1 MKMSHKSLLFLMISF
16 SGLLLSQFTEVEVTV
31 DETRMRGESE
41 HYLTNSLEEQMQTYL
56 LNTRFAPDAEDI
68 EMVIN
73 VRVVVESITDHGNAK
88 VIKVQAVITN
98 NLDQQFYA
106 KGVDFPYSAGQS
118 INFDTVYD
126 PLAAFLD
133 YYAFLLIAGEL
144 DTYYILGGTPY
155 FSRAIQ
161 IADEGQTSAYS
172 RGWQDRWKLARD
184 INENVYTRE
193 AKYHFYAAL
202 DILFQPKA
210 KKADLKEHLVIFHDK
225 IMDVVSQI
233 GNDRYT
239 TVFLTAH
246 AEEVARMMQMT
257 EMYPELRDL
266 MDFDLEN
273 KEIYQKYLPED

>member
-1 MKMSHKSLLFLMISF
+1 MKTAYKF
-16 SGLLLSQFTEVEVTV
+16 LLLLAVFFGRMLFAQFTQVEVSV

-41 HYLTNSLEEQMQTYL
+41 HYLTDSLEEQMQSYL
-56 LNTRFAPDAEDI
+56 LNTHFAPDAEDI

-73 VRVVVESITDHGNAK
+73 VRVVVESITDQGNAK
-88 VIKVQAVITN
+88 VMKIQAVITN
-98 NLDQQFYA
+98 DLDQQFYA

-133 YYAFLLIAGEL
+133 YYAFLIIAGEL

-161 IADEGQTSAYS
+161 IADEGQTSTYS
-172 RGWQDRWKLARD
+172 RGWQARWKLARD

-193 AKYHFYAAL
+193 ARYHFYAAL

-210 KKADLKEHLVIFHDK
+210 KKSDLKKHLVIFHDK
-225 IMDVVSQI
+225 LMDVVSQI

-246 AEEVARMMQMT
+246 AEEVGRMMQMT
-257 EMYPELRDL
+257 EMYPELKDL